1 MTPATERRCGTC
13 GELLHARS
21 DAAYCSS
28 ACRQRA
34 YRQRS
39 TGRPRPVD
47 ALIAEL
53 ARIVNELERHGLD
66 HNGPGPHEALLEALA
81 FSNGANRA
89 IDALMVRLTTVQGCL
104 AEEERRRHHRA
115 AMTAVATEDLAG
127 MERHLAAWR
136 AV

>member
-1 MTPATERRCGTC
+1 MTERRCAAC
-13 GELLHARS
+13 GELFGHTRS
-21 DAAYCSS
+21 DAAYCSA

-47 ALIAEL
+47 TLIAEL
-53 ARIVNELERHGLD
+53 ARITDELERHGMYD
-66 HNGPGPHEALLEALA
+66 MAPAWGVLEALQ
-81 FSNGANRA
+81 FRDGANDDL
-89 IDALMVRLTTVQGCL
+89 DAVLLRLKTVKGCL
-104 AEEERRRHHRA
+104 ASEERRRHHRA

>member
-1 MTPATERRCGTC
+1 VTPATKRRCGTC
-13 GELLHARS
+13 GELLRARS

-53 ARIVNELERHGLD
+53 ARIVAELERHGLD
-66 HNGPGPHEALLEALA
+66 HDGPGPHEAVEALV

-89 IDALMVRLTTVQGCL
+89 IDALMVRLKTVTGCL
-104 AEEERRRHHRA
+104 ADEERRRHHWA

>member
-1 MTPATERRCGTC
+1 M
-13 GELLHARS
+13 LHARS

-47 ALIAEL
+47 TLIAEL
-53 ARIVNELERHGLD
+53 ARIADELERHGLD
-66 HNGPGPHEALLEALA
+66 TDRPGPHEALREALA

-89 IDALMVRLTTVQGCL
+89 IDALMVRLRTVQGCL

-115 AMTAVATEDLAG
+115 AMMAVATEDLAA